1 MVRRLLGG
9 VLIGSGSALSVVV
22 FVSWQL
28 LMWCLES
35 GYLIVGEAKVVE
47 AAQVATV
54 VGAVLGV
61 LLVVA
66 GLGLELFG
74 RKRG

>member
-47 AAQVATV
+47 AAQV
-54 VGAVLGV
+54 G
-61 LLVVA
+61 
-66 GLGLELFG
+66 FG
-74 RKRG
+74 DC